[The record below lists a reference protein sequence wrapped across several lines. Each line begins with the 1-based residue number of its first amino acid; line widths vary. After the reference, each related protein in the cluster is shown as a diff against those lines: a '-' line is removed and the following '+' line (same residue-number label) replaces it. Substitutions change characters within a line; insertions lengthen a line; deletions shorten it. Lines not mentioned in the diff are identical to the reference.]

1 MLFEIDRIGFF
12 DGLLGFGGR
21 VFVMKL
27 GSVVTCQWVVEM
39 PVAMLLAAISRS
51 NCAGVDKVECLFTVP
66 SVGF

>member
-39 PVAMLLAAISRS
+39 PAPKEKERERAT
-51 NCAGVDKVECLFTVP
+51 K
-66 SVGF
+66 